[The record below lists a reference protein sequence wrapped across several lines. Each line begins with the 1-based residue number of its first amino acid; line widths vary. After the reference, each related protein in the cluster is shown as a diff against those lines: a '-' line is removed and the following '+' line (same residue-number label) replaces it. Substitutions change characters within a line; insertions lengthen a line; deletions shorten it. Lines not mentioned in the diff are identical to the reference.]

1 MNTPKISI
9 EDMERRVAR
18 FGDMKGASLAFMDQ
32 RIPGHEREIVNLIG
46 FETMAAN
53 IIENKDDP
61 TTQPLIPDPAHGFTL
76 QVVHAEDG
84 GGSALHA
91 HETEEVFMPMVGP
104 WSIFWMEGEQEREI
118 ILDPFDVVSVPTE
131 IYRGFRYV
139 GEGRGSLLAL
149 IGGPD
154 AGNITWHPKVIE
166 KARETGIAIDDEGV
180 LIEVAAEA

>member
-9 EDMERRVAR
+9 EYMERRVAR

-84 GGSALHA
+84 GGSALHS

-118 ILDPFDVVSVPTE
+118 ILNPFDVVSVPTE